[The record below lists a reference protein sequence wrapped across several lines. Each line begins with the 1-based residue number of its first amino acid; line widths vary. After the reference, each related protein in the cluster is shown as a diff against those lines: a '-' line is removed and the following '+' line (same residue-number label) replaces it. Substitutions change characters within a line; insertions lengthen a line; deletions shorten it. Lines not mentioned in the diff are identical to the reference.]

1 MAHGDYAIDLNEL
14 DAAIA
19 RQEDLTKHVKAQFTR
34 LQNTTKWF
42 DATKEPLKGK
52 TFYYRALVSP
62 DSGVRREKATTA
74 ATQEFPISQSFSYQE
89 LSVKLAD
96 IKFFQASKK
105 YNVLEQKR
113 TADGEYAVQELA
125 MQAIGDVEADFAQQ
139 LNSSIHQPGSAQ
151 MATVTAIY
159 DADGSAFSGAAGHAP
174 AFIRIAGGSIGQ
186 FNKNEVLEVIDVGD
200 GTTRNVIMKV
210 HAVVYGSDG
219 PLDGS
224 DGKVADIGPG
234 LLVEPCGID
243 GTVSTTAWNDTAV
256 PAVGDYI
263 ARYGEFHATA
273 ASYRNIHG
281 FPDLF
286 DSTCNM
292 FWDGEGNA
300 LDRDSPA
307 NQWTVPYVVR
317 AAASGSEVAFDA
329 DVHLR
334 ELEDSIPFAAAVKG
348 GRNKR
353 ALSPLKGITIK
364 NSLVAITTPSIVND
378 AVADAKANLR
388 FTANYAGTL
397 EAAEKK
403 KVFGSVGFDGIVYHS
418 PSLGVIALQADAACR
433 PYRMEIIEPNSFF
446 YLTYPGMSGNV
457 EWYSPNG
464 KRFTMVTGDNGRHTY
479 YVQGAAHTALA
490 LCNDQPQANMEIR
503 GVKSSAE

>member
-34 LQNTTKWF
+34 LQNTTRWF
-42 DATKEPLKGK
+42 DTTKEPLKGK

-62 DSGVRREKATTA
+62 SSGVRREKATTA
-74 ATQEFPISQSFSYQE
+74 ATQEFPIAQSFTYQE

-96 IKFFQASKK
+96 IKFFQASVK
-105 YNVLEQKR
+105 YNTLEQKR
-113 TADGEYAVQELA
+113 TASGEYAVQELA
-125 MQAIGDVEADFAQQ
+125 MQAVGDAEADFSQQ
-139 LNSSIHQPGSAQ
+139 LNSAIHQPGSAM
-151 MATVTAIY
+151 MAKVVLMY
-159 DADGSAFSGAAGHAP
+159 DVDGTAFSGAADSAAAYIH
-174 AFIRIAGGSIGQ
+174 ISDGSIGQ
-186 FNKNEVLEVIDVGD
+186 FNKGEVLAITDTD
-200 GTTRNVIMKV
+200 GTTALARMKV
-210 HAVVYGSDG
+210 LAVVYGPDG

-234 LLVEPCGID
+234 LICQPCTVD
-243 GTVSTTAWNDTAV
+243 GTAEDVHWNAV
-256 PAVGDYI
+256 AAPAVGDYI

-292 FWDGEGNA
+292 FWDGDGSA

-307 NQWTVPYVVR
+307 NQWTVPYIVR
-317 AAASGSEVAFDA
+317 AAAAGSEVAFDA

-348 GRNKR
+348 GRTRR
-353 ALSPLKGITIK
+353 ALKPLEGITIK

-388 FTANYAGTL
+388 FTTNYAASLGT
-397 EAAEKK
+397 AEKK
-403 KVFGSVGFDGIVYHS
+403 KIFGSVGFDGIVYHS

-457 EWYSPNG
+457 EWYAPSG
-464 KRFTMVTGDNGRHTY
+464 KRFTEVAGDNGRKTY

-490 LCNDQPQANMEIR
+490 LCNDQPGANMEIR